1 MAELTKSEAWKK
13 FVEQVAERGVGN
25 YFALPDADECDV
37 EDLKT
42 VITNETGAKRL
53 AAVQVLYHKCMG
65 YDRSFDLKAAGPIC
79 PAIAEVVEQGYP
91 MAKWSQNA
99 MSVWQRIDAERAA
112 NFVNAWVDRNG
123 IPEAAVFRV
132 TLDLSFGNNE
142 SLARLRRFAQNNHEA
157 KLAGNAK
164 LVLDRTAPAWS
175 EKLKDYGRQWR
186 EKRDCRTL
194 LYLTNQLV
202 DARPRADAY
211 IADIVAAM
219 GEPDSATGSCYIY
232 LTKPEFQGY
241 LYLET
246 DKNGKVTGWKLENC

>member
-1 MAELTKSEAWKK
+1 
-13 FVEQVAERGVGN
+13 VAERGVGN
-25 YFALPDADECDV
+25 SALLDADERDV

-42 VITNETGAKRL
+42 LIINETGAQRL
-53 AAVQVLYHKCMG
+53 AAVQVLYQKWCIV
-65 YDRSFDLKAAGPIC
+65 YDQSFDLKAAGPIC
-79 PAIAEVVEQGYP
+79 PAIAGIVEQGYP
-91 MAKWSQNA
+91 MARWSQIA
-99 MSVWQRIDAERAA
+99 MTLWQRIDAESAA

-123 IPEAAVFRV
+123 IPEAAVFRL

-164 LVLDRTAPAWS
+164 LVLERTAPDWS
-175 EKLKDYGRQWR
+175 ENLKEYGRQWR

-202 DARPRADAY
+202 AVRPRADAY

-219 GEPDSATGSCYIY
+219 GEPDSAWDSCYIY
-232 LTKPEFQGY
+232 NTKPEFHGY

-246 DKNGKVTGWKLENC
+246 DQTGKVTGWKLEKC